1 MRLVIESENGLNK
14 TKPLLLLLKLRY
26 LEITKKN
33 SFILRI
39 WCLQKYDIK
48 NIISLYSQLYFIILS
63 STLFLEIM
71 EFRSSII
78 CNLGDPSRVQIMVNQ
93 LPFPALP
100 SNTSSGNKL
109 PFSTRRTY
117 TPLGNLLPFQTHYT
131 HTSSVWQL
139 PYSNSTNGG
148 NL

>member
-1 MRLVIESENGLNK
+1 M
-14 TKPLLLLLKLRY
+14 
-26 LEITKKN
+26 
-33 SFILRI
+33 
-39 WCLQKYDIK
+39 QKYDIK

-109 PFSTRRTY
+109 PFSTLRTY
-117 TPLGNLLPFQTHYT
+117 TPLGNLLPYT
-131 HTSSVWQL
+131 LHSHLTITLLKLNQWWEFVKENKKVKKKQKTRKKGKKTRTR
-139 PYSNSTNGG
+139 PRK
-148 NL
+148 